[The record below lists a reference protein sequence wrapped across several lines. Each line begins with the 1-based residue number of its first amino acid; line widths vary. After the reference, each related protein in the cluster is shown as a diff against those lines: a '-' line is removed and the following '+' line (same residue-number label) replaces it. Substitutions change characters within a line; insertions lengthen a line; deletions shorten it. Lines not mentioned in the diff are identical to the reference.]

1 MNPILLHEHN
11 EFPDLIRIVAD
22 KQLIDPVIVEKDYW
36 MMHGLWGLQQQGFK
50 FSLKGGTSL
59 SKGHKIINRFSED
72 LDMLIEPLA
81 EGGITVNQT
90 SLKDNAVKSRKDFYD
105 WLKDNLKIPGI
116 IAVERDTEFD
126 DERYYRSGG
135 IRLQY
140 QTYTGSLEGVK
151 DGILLEAGFSKVAPN
166 QPITISSWLYDFAK
180 ANANIDLIDNRAVD
194 VPCYN
199 PGYTLVEKIQTII
212 RNFRQEAAGGKKL
225 KNYMRQYYDLYSLLG
240 IAQVQAFIGTP
251 EYLQHKADWIKGA
264 DAEIPVNT
272 NPAFLLTEELMND
285 FEGRYKATTAL
296 YFRGQPPFTEIIAR
310 IQQYLPKL

>member
-36 MMHGLWGLQQQGFK
+36 MMQVLWGLQQQGFK

-59 SKGHKIINRFSED
+59 SKGHQIINRFSED

-81 EGGITVNQT
+81 EGGITVNQA

-199 PGYTLVEKIQTII
+199 PGYTLVEKIQAII

-240 IAQVQAFIGTP
+240 IAQVQAFIGTS

-285 FEGRYKATTAL
+285 FEGRYKSTTAL
-296 YFRGQPPFTEIIAR
+296 YFRGQPPFTEVIAR
-310 IQQYLPKL
+310 IRQYLPKL

>member
-36 MMHGLWGLQQQGFK
+36 MMHVLWGLQQQGFH

-59 SKGHKIINRFSED
+59 SKGHQIINRFSED

-81 EGGITVNQT
+81 ESGITVNQT
-90 SLKDNAVKSRKDFYD
+90 SLKDNAVKSRKDFYE

-199 PGYTLVEKIQTII
+199 PGYTLVEKIQAII
-212 RNFRQEAAGGKKL
+212 RNFRQEEAGGKKL

-240 IAQVQAFIGTP
+240 IAQVQAFIGTS

-264 DAEIPVNT
+264 DAETPVNT
-272 NPAFLLTEELMND
+272 NHAFLLTEELMND
-285 FEGRYKATTAL
+285 FEYRYKATAAL
-296 YFRGQPPFTEIIAR
+296 YFRGQPPFTEVIAR
-310 IQQYLPKL
+310 IQQYLPKF